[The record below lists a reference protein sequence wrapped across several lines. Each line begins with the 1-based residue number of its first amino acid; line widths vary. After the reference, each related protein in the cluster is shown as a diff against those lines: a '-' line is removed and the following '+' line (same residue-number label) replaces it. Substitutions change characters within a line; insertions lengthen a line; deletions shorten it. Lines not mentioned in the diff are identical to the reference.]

1 MNIALIKSIGT
12 GDWIFVNDGLKTL
25 TIQVTAKLTD
35 RIIGVA
41 YSEKFVLCKDE
52 YYRITGK
59 MTDWWYNQVKFP

>member
-1 MNIALIKSIGT
+1 MDIALIKSIG
-12 GDWIFVNDGLKTL
+12 DWIFVYDGLKTL
-25 TIQVTAKLTD
+25 TIRVTEKLTD

-41 YSEKFVLCKDE
+41 YSEKFVLHKAE